1 MVGLYNECDE
11 ESIVNLVNMGAS
23 VIIIA
28 FSAFVV
34 CRFHNNGDVVAAW
47 LWVIASACTCS
58 MSGM

>member
-28 FSAFVV
+28 FSVFVV
-34 CRFHNNGDVVAAW
+34 CRFGNNGGCCCSLVVGDYF
-47 LWVIASACTCS
+47 S
-58 MSGM
+58 MYLFHE

>member
-34 CRFHNNGDVVAAW
+34 CRFHNNGDVVAEP
-47 LWVIASACTCS
+47 
-58 MSGM
+58 